1 MTHLALIIF
10 IGLLGGVAVGLQA
23 PLASAINQRLGIL
36 ESVFIVHLGG
46 LIAVA
51 VPLLFMGGGRLDQW
65 QSLPP
70 YTLAAGVLGVVVV
83 GSTVLMVPRIGV
95 AAAIVL
101 IITGQ
106 LCIAAT
112 IDHFGLFGVLE
123 KPLGAQ
129 RVMGLGLV
137 LLGVWWALRH

>member
-1 MTHLALIIF
+1 MTNLPLIIT
-10 IGLLGGVAVGLQA
+10 IGLLGGIAVGLQA

-51 VPLLFMGGGRLDQW
+51 IPLLFMGGGRLGEW
-65 QSLPP
+65 QAVPP
-70 YTLAAGVLGVVVV
+70 YALTAGLLGVVVV

-95 AAAIVL
+95 ATAIVL

-106 LCIAAT
+106 LLIAAT
-112 IDHFGLFGVLE
+112 IDHFGLFGVIS
-123 KPLGAQ
+123 KPVTFH
-129 RVMGLGLV
+129 RVAGLGLV
-137 LLGVWWALRH
+137 LLGAWWALRH

>member
-1 MTHLALIIF
+1 MTHLALIIV
-10 IGLLGGVAVGLQA
+10 IGLLGGIAGGLQA

-51 VPLLFMGGGRLDQW
+51 VPLLFMGGGRLAEW
-65 QSLPP
+65 QTVPP
-70 YTLAAGVLGVVVV
+70 YTLTAGLLGVVVV

-95 AAAIVL
+95 ATTIVL

-106 LCIAAT
+106 LFIAAM
-112 IDHFGLFGVLE
+112 IDHFGLVGVIS
-123 KPLGAQ
+123 KPISFH
-129 RVMGLGLV
+129 RVAGLGLV
-137 LLGVWWALRH
+137 MLGAWWALRH

>member
-1 MTHLALIIF
+1 MTNLALIVV
-10 IGLLGGVAVGLQA
+10 IGLLGGIAVGLQA

-51 VPLLFMGGGRLDQW
+51 VPLLFMGGGRLAEW
-65 QSLPP
+65 QTVPP
-70 YTLAAGVLGVVVV
+70 YTLTAGVLGVVVV

-106 LCIAAT
+106 LFIAAT
-112 IDHFGLFGVLE
+112 IDHLGLFGVLA
-123 KPLGAQ
+123 KPLSVH

>member
-1 MTHLALIIF
+1 MSNLAVIIA
-10 IGLLGGVAVGLQA
+10 IGLLGGIAIGLQA

-36 ESVFIVHLGG
+36 ESVFVVHLGG

-51 VPLLFMGGGRLDQW
+51 VPLLFMGGGRLAQW
-65 QSLPP
+65 QTVPP
-70 YTLAAGVLGVVVV
+70 FALAAGLLGVVVV

-106 LCIAAT
+106 LFMAAT
-112 IDHFGLFGVLE
+112 IDHFALFGVLE
-123 KPLGAQ
+123 KPLSVQ
-129 RVMGLGLV
+129 RVTGLGLV
-137 LLGVWWALRH
+137 LLGVWWTLRH